1 MLNIRKGVLYMK
13 KSMKVF
19 ILVSA
24 SVIAV
29 ILAVMVVFA
38 LLHKNTENQNSETDF
53 SEQSDVIVYEQPHV
67 ENKNDDLIKNNNLEA
82 TETLSAEDKK
92 VQNEIAKYSSANVDF
107 RNKKHESLN
116 GKDFDLTFSEIESVD
131 NINRVIY
138 KNNSDDEF
146 AYNIGNGK
154 LRYAVINSAVTT
166 KTEKSVD
173 KQTAQQIATEY
184 VSAKLNIA
192 DYKIDNY
199 KETDDGH
206 YFCFVRYIG
215 GYPSTDKY
223 SIQIGFDGSV
233 VYISDFT
240 DTFDGKKIDYDKA
253 FIDEKIKA
261 NTDESKVDWS
271 SVNINLNDNKV
282 TVFVTLTEDNAIC
295 AIPLE

>member
-1 MLNIRKGVLYMK
+1 MK
-13 KSMKVF
+13 KSKKVF
-19 ILVSA
+19 ILVSV
-24 SVIAV
+24 SVIAA

-38 LLHKNTENQNSETDF
+38 LLHKNTESQNSETDF
-53 SEQSDVIVYEQPHV
+53 SVQSDVIVYEQPQT
-67 ENKNDDLIKNNNLEA
+67 EEQNNDSMQSDNSVS
-82 TETLSAEDKK
+82 TEVLSAEDKK
-92 VQNEIAKYSSANVDF
+92 VKNEIAKYSSANVDF
-107 RNKKHESLN
+107 RYEKHESLN
-116 GKDFDLTFSEIESVD
+116 GKNIDLTFSEIESTD
-131 NINRVIY
+131 NTNRVIY
-138 KNNSDDEF
+138 KNNSGDEF

-173 KQTAQQIATEY
+173 KQSAQQIATEY

-261 NTDESKVDWS
+261 NTDESKVDWN

>member
-1 MLNIRKGVLYMK
+1 MK
-13 KSMKVF
+13 KSKKVF
-19 ILVSA
+19 ILVSV
-24 SVIAV
+24 SVIAA

-38 LLHKNTENQNSETDF
+38 LLHKNTESQNSETDF
-53 SEQSDVIVYEQPHV
+53 SVQSDVIVYEQPQT
-67 ENKNDDLIKNNNLEA
+67 EEQNNDSMQSDNSVS
-82 TETLSAEDKK
+82 TETL
-92 VQNEIAKYSSANVDF
+92 
-107 RNKKHESLN
+107 
-116 GKDFDLTFSEIESVD
+116 
-131 NINRVIY
+131 
-138 KNNSDDEF
+138 
-146 AYNIGNGK
+146 
-154 LRYAVINSAVTT
+154 
-166 KTEKSVD
+166 
-173 KQTAQQIATEY
+173 
-184 VSAKLNIA
+184 SAKLNIA

-261 NTDESKVDWS
+261 NTDESKVDWN